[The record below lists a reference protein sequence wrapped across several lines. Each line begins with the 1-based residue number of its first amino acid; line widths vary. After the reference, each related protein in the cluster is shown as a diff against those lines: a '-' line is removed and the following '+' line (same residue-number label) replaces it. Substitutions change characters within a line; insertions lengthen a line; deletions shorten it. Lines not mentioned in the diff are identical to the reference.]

1 MFTSLCYA
9 LTSLRLALM
18 APPRRLYGKQP
29 PTSGSSADRM
39 LGTGAKARKER
50 TQKRSKLAKAT
61 QSGLVPRAQ
70 RPFAIY
76 CKMTRQRVQE
86 ASQVWKRLSAKGRQ
100 PYIEASQRTFKDQQ
114 KKSKEVGLRY
124 KSAMAVELDAKD
136 QAASRPTTPFGLFC
150 KETKQNCAQASKA
163 WKALGE
169 EERQKYVQ
177 QNQNAREGPDVPA
190 GKPQSELVMPLT
202 KNLTYLGKHFEML
215 SSQKQQQILGHGTY
229 GTVYV
234 VQHVQRRDIFAAKI
248 ENDQILAQRG

>member
-1 MFTSLCYA
+1 
-9 LTSLRLALM
+9 M

-50 TQKRSKLAKAT
+50 TKKRSKLAKAT

-76 CKMTRQRVQE
+76 CKMTRQHVQE

-136 QAASRPTTPFGLFC
+136 QQPVVRPLLLDCFARRPSRIVHKLQRHGKHLEKKSAKSMSSRIRTHEKVLMSL
-150 KETKQNCAQASKA
+150 QAS
-163 WKALGE
+163 L
-169 EERQKYVQ
+169 
-177 QNQNAREGPDVPA
+177 NQN
-190 GKPQSELVMPLT
+190 L
-202 KNLTYLGKHFEML
+202 
-215 SSQKQQQILGHGTY
+215 
-229 GTVYV
+229 
-234 VQHVQRRDIFAAKI
+234 
-248 ENDQILAQRG
+248 